1 MKQFEKPQKWADHYT
16 QKAKQDKYP
25 ARSVYKLQEI
35 QSKTRIIKPRHRVLD
50 LGCSPGSWLLYAA
63 QLVGEKG
70 RVVGID
76 LKPVTISLPAHAK
89 AYQGD
94 IYAIDDTLSQVIGHN
109 FDVVMSDM
117 APDTTGIKD
126 VDAARSHLLSEAA
139 LSVAKERLVS
149 GGVFV
154 CKIFQGTDSKAF
166 SDAVKQ
172 MFRQHKIF
180 KPESSR
186 KASREIYIIGSGFE
200 KIKNA
205 L

>member
-1 MKQFEKPQKWADHYT
+1 MRHYEKPQKWADHYT
-16 QKAKQDKYP
+16 QKAKKDNYP

-35 QSKTRIIKPRHRVLD
+35 QNKTRIIKPGHRILD

-70 RVVGID
+70 QVMGID
-76 LKPVTISLPAHAK
+76 LKPVTIPLPAHAK

-94 IYAIDDTLSQVIGHN
+94 IYAIDDTLSQAIGYN

-126 VDAARSHLLSEAA
+126 VDAARSHLLCEAA
-139 LSVAKERLVS
+139 LSVAKERLS
-149 GGVFV
+149 AGGVFV
-154 CKIFQGTDSKAF
+154 CKIFHGPDFKSF
-166 SDAVKQ
+166 SDAVRQ
-172 MFRQHKIF
+172 VFRQHKIF

-200 KIKNA
+200 KR
-205 L
+205 